1 MKIRRFCPA
10 SVLPLSGICPVF
22 VLLLS
27 GGILGAVL
35 CEVEYISASLGRELL
50 EFFYRDCRYGRTG
63 VLIGIGSTDRKPGL
77 VLTWLDKTEETLRG
91 NRRQQGGQTVAGDRD
106 HVGGKRDLNAGIV
119 ALGVDKPEPGQ
130 GKDFPAKLN
139 HERGGLRAFLG

>member
-35 CEVEYISASLGRELL
+35 CELEYISGSLGRELV
-50 EFFYRDCRYGRTG
+50 EFLDGDSRNGRTG
-63 VLIGIGSTDRKPGL
+63 VLIRIVSTDRKSGL
-77 VLTWLDKTEETLRG
+77 VLTWLDKPEEALRC
-91 NRRQQGGQTVAGDRD
+91 NCR
-106 HVGGKRDLNAGIV
+106 
-119 ALGVDKPEPGQ
+119 
-130 GKDFPAKLN
+130 
-139 HERGGLRAFLG
+139 